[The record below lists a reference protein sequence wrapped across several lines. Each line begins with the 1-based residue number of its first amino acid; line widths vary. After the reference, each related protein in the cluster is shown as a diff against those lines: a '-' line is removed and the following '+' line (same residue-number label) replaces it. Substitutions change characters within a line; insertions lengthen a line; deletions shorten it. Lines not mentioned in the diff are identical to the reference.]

1 MEKIIGITETR
12 TQIKKIIDTIS
23 DKGESF
29 IITRDSKPQAV
40 IISYDN
46 YLKSKELM
54 EENWKYRFEKTL
66 DESQEIFKKWLTK
79 KGYDFNKLSEEDIE
93 RIIEGE

>member
-12 TQIKKIIDTIS
+12 TKIKKIIDSIS
-23 DKGESF
+23 DKDEAF
-29 IITRDSKPQAV
+29 IITRDSKPEAV
-40 IISYDN
+40 IISYNN
-46 YLKSKELM
+46 YLRTRELM
-54 EENWKYRFEKTL
+54 EENWKYRFEKAL
-66 DESQEIFKKWLTK
+66 NESHEIFKKWLIE

>member
-12 TQIKKIIDTIS
+12 TKIKKIIDSIS
-23 DKGESF
+23 DKDEAF
-29 IITRDSKPQAV
+29 IITRDSKPEAV

-46 YLKSKELM
+46 YLKTKELI
-54 EENWKYRFEKTL
+54 EESWKYRFEKALT
-66 DESQEIFKKWLTK
+66 ESQELFKKWLIK
-79 KGYDFNKLSEEDIE
+79 KGYDFSKLSEEDIG

>member
-1 MEKIIGITETR
+1 VEKIIGITETR

-40 IISYDN
+40 IISYDD

-66 DESQEIFKKWLTK
+66 GQSQEIFKKWLTK
-79 KGYDFNKLSEEDIE
+79 KGYDFNKLSEEDLE

>member
-12 TQIKKIIDTIS
+12 TRIKKIIDTIS

-40 IISYDN
+40 IISYDD

>member
-1 MEKIIGITETR
+1 VEKIIGITETR

-46 YLKSKELM
+46 YLKTKELM

-66 DESQEIFKKWLTK
+66 GQSQEIFKKWLTK
-79 KGYDFNKLSEEDIE
+79 KGYDFNKLSEEDLE